1 MSDQQAASNVLLVA
15 TRTSPAGEVV
25 VEVSDT
31 GAGMPPEVL
40 SRLFEPFFTT
50 RSKGV
55 GMGLS
60 VSHAI
65 VTSLGGTL
73 RAESQPGVGT
83 RFTVTLPAV

>member
-1 MSDQQAASNVLLVA
+1 M
-15 TRTSPAGEVV
+15 T
-25 VEVSDT
+25 
-31 GAGMPPEVL
+31 PEVL

-50 RSKGV
+50 RPNST

-83 RFTVTLPAV
+83 VFTITLPAAGSPLTRPPQAEHGLAS